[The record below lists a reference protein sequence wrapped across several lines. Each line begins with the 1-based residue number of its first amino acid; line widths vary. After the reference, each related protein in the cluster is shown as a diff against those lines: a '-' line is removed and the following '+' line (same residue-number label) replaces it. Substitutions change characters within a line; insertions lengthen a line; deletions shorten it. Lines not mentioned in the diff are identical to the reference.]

1 MRVFFGGCDADIPHR
16 FPGVVK
22 LFVNRIYAGMVWR
35 HSVFVVKL
43 KSKSLSELSEMFGIE
58 RSTLSKYFT
67 GYLAW
72 LLNRLIFGYFEKKH
86 SILPQVLMFLPAA
99 HRLGLVRVRVPLF
112 QGRKKT
118 FVF

>member
-43 KSKSLSELSEMFGIE
+43 KTKSLSELSEKFGIE
-58 RSTLSKYFT
+58 TSTLSKHFT
-67 GYLAW
+67 GYL
-72 LLNRLIFGYFEKKH
+72 
-86 SILPQVLMFLPAA
+86 
-99 HRLGLVRVRVPLF
+99 LGLANLWIF
-112 QGRKKT
+112 
-118 FVF
+118 